1 MYKKILF
8 ISGTRA
14 DYGKIK
20 PLAEILDKSKKFKV
34 SFAVTGMHLS
44 KLHGYTYFQLKND
57 FKKNKIFKFDN
68 FSNSMD
74 LSLSKSINGFNEIV
88 LKYKPDMI
96 LAHGDRVEALAGSI
110 VGHLN
115 KILVCHIEGGEISGT
130 VDDSMRHAISKMS
143 NIHFVSNNKA
153 KSILKQLGEI
163 DKNIYVIGS
172 PEVDTMIGKKLPSI
186 NLVKE
191 KYNIKF
197 KKFALVCFHPDVNE
211 TKLNLKKYVN
221 KLISAIENTK
231 CNFIVIYPNNDLNN
245 DIILSS
251 YKKIKNKINIKF
263 IPSIRFEYYL
273 TLLKNSL
280 SIIGNSS
287 SGVREAPVYQI
298 KTINIGYR
306 QSRRSNNPLI
316 FDYNL
321 NTIPKSFDYI
331 LKKKIKYK
339 KKYSFLFGD
348 GKSDK
353 KFYNAL
359 NTKKFWKTSTIK
371 EFNIL
376 K

>member
-1 MYKKILF
+1 
-8 ISGTRA
+8 
-14 DYGKIK
+14 
-20 PLAEILDKSKKFKV
+20 
-34 SFAVTGMHLS
+34 
-44 KLHGYTYFQLKND
+44 
-57 FKKNKIFKFDN
+57 
-68 FSNSMD
+68 
-74 LSLSKSINGFNEIV
+74 
-88 LKYKPDMI
+88 
-96 LAHGDRVEALAGSI
+96 
-110 VGHLN
+110 
-115 KILVCHIEGGEISGT
+115 
-130 VDDSMRHAISKMS
+130 MS

-186 NLVKE
+186 NLVKK
-191 KYNIKF
+191 KYNIRF

-231 CNFIVIYPNNDLNN
+231 CNFIIIYPNNDLNN
-245 DIILSS
+245 DIILNS
-251 YKKIKNKINIKF
+251 YKKINNKINIKL

-273 TLLKNSL
+273 TLLKNAL

-331 LKKKIKYK
+331 LKKNKI
-339 KKYSFLFGD
+339 
-348 GKSDK
+348 
-353 KFYNAL
+353 
-359 NTKKFWKTSTIK
+359 
-371 EFNIL
+371 
-376 K
+376 